1 VAKVRAIALA
11 WVSQT
16 VIDEGGRCIRDGLD
30 AEQVA
35 DELRP
40 MVEAIIDDL
49 DHGWGESFA

>member
-1 VAKVRAIALA
+1 
-11 WVSQT
+11 VSQT